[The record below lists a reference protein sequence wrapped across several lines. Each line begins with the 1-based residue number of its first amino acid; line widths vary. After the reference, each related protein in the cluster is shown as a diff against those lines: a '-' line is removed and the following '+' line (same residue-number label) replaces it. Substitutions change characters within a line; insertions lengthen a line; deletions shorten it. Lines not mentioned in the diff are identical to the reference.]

1 MQQITL
7 TSKLENRGH
16 YVPGMISGD
25 KLYISGQLPV
35 HHETGSPMA
44 DSIEQQTRDALHN
57 VERVLLAAGCTKED
71 VVLCRVYIPLQIRIE
86 VTDNCLPLHRT
97 FFHAVKQSFHHCSKP
112 NIYNAW
118 ESLFHNIVDNFSKF
132 CHVEIFLFFGHIT
145 TADDCCDRR
154 RIRTRTSDSLFF
166 QCFYQ
171 RCLCIMCRRL
181 CEMLFRL

>member
-1 MQQITL
+1 VRAIFDDHVATADITYFITDFIL
-7 TSKLENRGH
+7 DLN
-16 YVPGMISGD
+16 
-25 KLYISGQLPV
+25 LFQFL
-35 HHETGSPMA
+35 
-44 DSIEQQTRDALHN
+44 
-57 VERVLLAAGCTKED
+57 
-71 VVLCRVYIPLQIRIE
+71 LCRVYIPLQIRIE

-145 TADDCCDRR
+145 TADDRCDRR